1 MRFASLASGSRGNAL
16 VVESESTRLML
27 DCGLT
32 PREAERRL
40 ARLGLTPGDLD
51 AILVTHEH
59 SDHADGALA
68 FAARHGMTVWLT
80 HGTWRSIA
88 APDAPDLPV
97 RIIDS
102 HTPFAIGSIEVSPFP
117 VPHDAREPA
126 QFAFSDGARRLGVL
140 TDTGSST
147 PHIEAMLS
155 GCDAL
160 VLECNHD
167 ADMLAAGSYPGW
179 LKSRIGGA
187 YGHLA
192 NETAGTLLSALDTRA
207 LQHIVAAHLSQ
218 ENNTPE
224 LARDALASALNCAPE
239 WIGIAGQ
246 EDGFGWR
253 SIAAR

>member
-1 MRFASLASGSRGNAL
+1 MRFAALGSGSRGNAL
-16 VVESESTRLML
+16 IVEAGGTRIML
-27 DCGLT
+27 DCGLA

-40 ARLGLTPGDLD
+40 ARLDLAPADVD
-51 AILVTHEH
+51 AILITHEH
-59 SDHADGALA
+59 SDHADGALE
-68 FAARHGMTVWLT
+68 FGGRHGIAVWLT
-80 HGTWRSIA
+80 HGTWRA
-88 APDAPDLPV
+88 LAGGEPPDDRV

-102 HTPFAIGSIEVSPFP
+102 HAPFAIDGIAVQPFP

-126 QFAFSDGARRLGVL
+126 QFVFSDGARRVGVL

-155 GCDAL
+155 GCAAL

-167 ADMLAAGSYPGW
+167 ARMLAAGSYPAW

-187 YGHLA
+187 FGHLA
-192 NETAGTLLSALDTRA
+192 NDAAARLLAAIDARG
-207 LQHIVAAHLSQ
+207 LQHVVAAHLSQ

-224 LARDALASALNCAPE
+224 LARAALAGALNCDPA
-239 WIGIAGQ
+239 WIGVAGQ

-253 SIAAR
+253 SVA

>member
-16 VVESESTRLML
+16 IVEAGDTRILL

-32 PREAERRL
+32 PREVERRL
-40 ARLGLTPGDLD
+40 GRLDLAPADID

-68 FAARHGMTVWLT
+68 VARRHGMIVWLT
-80 HGTWRSIA
+80 HGTWRAIA
-88 APDAPDLPV
+88 NGADPDESV
-97 RIIDS
+97 RIVDS
-102 HTPFAIGSIEVSPFP
+102 HTPFAIGGIEINPFP

-126 QFAFSDGARRLGVL
+126 QFVFSDGARRVGVL
-140 TDTGSST
+140 TDTGTST
-147 PHIEAMLS
+147 PHIEAMLT
-155 GCDAL
+155 GCAAL

-167 ADMLAAGSYPGW
+167 ARMLAGGSYPAW
-179 LKSRIGGA
+179 LKNRIGGA
-187 YGHLA
+187 FGHLA
-192 NETAGTLLSALDTRA
+192 NEAAAQLLAALDTRG

-224 LARDALASALNCAPE
+224 LARAALAGALNCGPD
-239 WIGIAGQ
+239 WIGVAGQ

-253 SIAAR
+253 SVS

>member
-16 VVESESTRLML
+16 IVESDATRLML

-40 ARLGLTPGDLD
+40 GRLGLLPGDID

-59 SDHADGALA
+59 GDHADGALA
-68 FAARHGMTVWLT
+68 FAERHGKTVWLT
-80 HGTWRSIA
+80 HGTWRSIGDGA
-88 APDAPDLPV
+88 APDARV

-102 HTPFAIGSIEVSPFP
+102 HTPFAIGAIEISPFP

-126 QFAFSDGARRLGVL
+126 QFVFSDGARRLGVL
-140 TDTGSST
+140 TDTGCST
-147 PHIEAMLS
+147 PHIETMLT

-167 ADMLAAGSYPGW
+167 AGMLAGGSYPPW

-192 NETAGTLLSALDTRA
+192 NATAGALLAALDTRA

-224 LARDALASALNCAPE
+224 LARNALAGALNCAPE

-253 SIAAR
+253 SIA

>member
-16 VVESESTRLML
+16 VVEAGRTRLML
-27 DCGLT
+27 DCGLAL
-32 PREAERRL
+32 RETERRL
-40 ARLGLTPGDLD
+40 ARLDLSPGDID
-51 AILVTHEH
+51 AILLTHEH

-68 FAARHGMTVWLT
+68 FSERHEVRVWVT
-80 HGTWRSIA
+80 HGTWRAIA
-88 APDAPDLPV
+88 EGAQPDGRV

-102 HTPFAIGSIEVSPFP
+102 HSPFAIGDVEVRPFP

-126 QFAFSDGARRLGVL
+126 QFVFSDGARRIGVL
-140 TDTGSST
+140 TDTGTST
-147 PHIEAMLS
+147 PHIEAMLT

-167 ADMLAAGSYPGW
+167 ARMLADGTYPVW

-187 YGHLA
+187 FGHLA
-192 NETAGTLLSALDTRA
+192 NDAAAQLLAALDTRG
-207 LQHIVAAHLSQ
+207 LRHIVAAHLSQ

-224 LARDALASALNCAPE
+224 LARKALAGALNCDPE
-239 WIGIAGQ
+239 WIGVAGQ

-253 SIAAR
+253 SVT

>member
-16 VVESESTRLML
+16 IVEVGDTRLML
-27 DCGLT
+27 DCGLA

-40 ARLGLTPGDLD
+40 ARLDLAPADID
-51 AILVTHEH
+51 AIVVTHEH

-68 FAARHGMTVWLT
+68 VARRHGMTVWLT
-80 HGTWRSIA
+80 HGTWRAIA
-88 APDAPDLPV
+88 DRAVPDESV

-102 HTPFAIGSIEVSPFP
+102 HTPFAIGGIEVQPFP

-126 QFAFSDGARRLGVL
+126 QFVFSDGAKRIGVL
-140 TDTGSST
+140 TDTGTST
-147 PHIEAMLS
+147 PHIEAMLT
-155 GCDAL
+155 GCAAL

-167 ADMLAAGSYPGW
+167 TGMLAAGAYPAW

-187 YGHLA
+187 FGHLA
-192 NETAGTLLSALDTRA
+192 NEAAARLLAALDTRD

-224 LARDALASALNCAPE
+224 LARTALAGALKCEPD
-239 WIGIAGQ
+239 WIGVAGQ

-253 SIAAR
+253 SVS

>member
-16 VVESESTRLML
+16 VIEAGGTRLML
-27 DCGLT
+27 DCGLA
-32 PREAERRL
+32 PRETERRL
-40 ARLGLTPGDLD
+40 ARLELAPSDIDG
-51 AILVTHEH
+51 ILLTHEH

-68 FAARHGMTVWLT
+68 FAGRHGVTLWLT
-80 HGTWRSIA
+80 HGTWRAIAGGA
-88 APDAPDLPV
+88 APHATM

-102 HTPFAIGSIEVSPFP
+102 HTPFAVGGVEVRPFP

-126 QFAFSDGARRLGVL
+126 QFVFSDGAKRVGVL
-140 TDTGSST
+140 TDTGTST
-147 PHIEAMLS
+147 PHIEAMLT
-155 GCDAL
+155 GCAAL

-167 ADMLAAGSYPGW
+167 ARMLSDGAYPAW

-187 YGHLA
+187 FGHLA
-192 NETAGTLLSALDTRA
+192 NETAARLLAALDTRD

-224 LARDALASALNCAPE
+224 LACTALADALNCDPD
-239 WIGIAGQ
+239 WIGVAGQ

-253 SIAAR
+253 SVT

>member
-16 VVESESTRLML
+16 VVESGSTRLML

-40 ARLGLTPGDLD
+40 ARLGLAPADLD

-59 SDHADGALA
+59 GDHADGALA
-68 FAARHGMTVWLT
+68 FAGRHGMTVWLT

-88 APDAPDLPV
+88 DGAAADSRV

-102 HTPFAIGSIEVSPFP
+102 HTPFAVGAIEVAPFP

-126 QFAFSDGARRLGVL
+126 QFVFSDGARRLGVL
-140 TDTGSST
+140 TDAGSST

-155 GCDAL
+155 GCEAL

-167 ADMLAAGSYPGW
+167 AALLAQGSYPAW

-192 NETAGTLLSALDTRA
+192 NETAGALLAALDTRA

-218 ENNTPE
+218 ENNTPD
-224 LARDALASALNCAPE
+224 LARSALAGALSCAPE

-253 SIAAR
+253 SIA